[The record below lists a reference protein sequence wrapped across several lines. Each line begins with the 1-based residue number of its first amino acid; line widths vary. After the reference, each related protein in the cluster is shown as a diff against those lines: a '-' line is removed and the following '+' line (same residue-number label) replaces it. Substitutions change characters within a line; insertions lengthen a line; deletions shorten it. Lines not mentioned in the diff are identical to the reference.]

1 MKQTQ
6 QPLYPK
12 LSSIYNKI
20 LQLASAILLIV
31 VLMSMW
37 QSITVKNRVNLA
49 DHFDY
54 IAKQQLQQGIVGV
67 TVILKQKHDSKSQ
80 RKKVLQGYINGLSR
94 VDFVKQVHLYD
105 VTGALIVASE
115 KVVDDI
121 IDNQQPSKSI
131 NDLYGISLQ
140 QRDLSARYIPF
151 VAEIR
156 DESLL
161 KKSLAKRELFGYLRF
176 TIEKTYLTDILAK
189 ADDDQQALFRL
200 MLLLAGLVG
209 FLLTRGLNRFS
220 RRGYRINVEERDAGT
235 AVLSN
240 PSTAALAAENK
251 PIINKK

>member
-31 VLMSMW
+31 VLMTMW
-37 QSITVKNRVNLA
+37 QSTGVKNRVNLA
-49 DHFDY
+49 EHFDY
-54 IAKQQLQQGIVGV
+54 IAKQQLQQGIVGIA
-67 TVILKQKHDSKSQ
+67 VILKQKDNSKKQ
-80 RKKVLQGYINGLSR
+80 QKIILQNYLNGLSR
-94 VDFVKQVHLYD
+94 VNFVKQIHLYD
-105 VTGALIVASE
+105 VTGAL
-115 KVVDDI
+115 VVSANKEGNDQTADR
-121 IDNQQPSKSI
+121 DQDSKSI

-156 DESLL
+156 DESSANT
-161 KKSLAKRELFGYLRF
+161 SLAKRELFGYLRF
-176 TIEKTYLTDILAK
+176 TIEKSYLVDILAK
-189 ADDDQQALFRL
+189 ADEDQQQLFRL

-220 RRGYRINVEERDAGT
+220 RRGYRINT
-235 AVLSN
+235 AEK
-240 PSTAALAAENK
+240 PQAETTTSK
-251 PIINKK
+251 LE